1 MPNER
6 IVYTHDRGPDKSFRI
21 LATGEFDAEMV
32 AVLQAFAEFQ
42 AKVVPKIPTSAP
54 QIQRLDARARSPIA
68 AGFEVSPALD
78 RADL

>member
-6 IVYTHDRGPDKSFRI
+6 IVYAHEPNPEKGFRI

-42 AKVVPKIPTSAP
+42 AKVVPKKRAPEGKDGAPESA
-54 QIQRLDARARSPIA
+54 A
-68 AGFEVSPALD
+68 
-78 RADL
+78 